1 MKHEPNRREFVGTL
15 ASLGIGATLGARILQ
30 ETRAEAGGIPTRPLG
45 NTGERVS
52 IICLGGWHIGAT
64 ENDQEAI
71 KIMHAAIENGL
82 TFFDNAWDYH
92 NGGSEKIMGKA
103 LALEGKRKK
112 VFLMTKNCERDY
124 EGSKRNLDESLK
136 RLQTDYIDL
145 WQFHEMIY
153 DNDPDW
159 VFDKGGLKAALEAQ
173 KAGKVRYIGFTG
185 HKDPRI
191 HLKMLAKPH
200 HWDAS
205 QMPINVLDAHYR
217 SFQKQVL
224 PVCLEKETGV
234 IGMKALGGGGGEA
247 VIPSKLGISASE
259 CRRYALSLPISSL
272 VAGISTMEHLEQDLA
287 VARDF
292 KPMTEPEIKALQQRF
307 KEVASDGRFELFK
320 STQGF
325 DGSHH
330 RRQHGFST

>member
-1 MKHEPNRREFVGTL
+1 
-15 ASLGIGATLGARILQ
+15 
-30 ETRAEAGGIPTRPLG
+30 
-45 NTGERVS
+45 
-52 IICLGGWHIGAT
+52 
-64 ENDQEAI
+64 
-71 KIMHAAIENGL
+71 
-82 TFFDNAWDYH
+82 
-92 NGGSEKIMGKA
+92 
-103 LALEGKRKK
+103 
-112 VFLMTKNCERDY
+112 
-124 EGSKRNLDESLK
+124 
-136 RLQTDYIDL
+136 
-145 WQFHEMIY
+145 
-153 DNDPDW
+153 
-159 VFDKGGLKAALEAQ
+159 
-173 KAGKVRYIGFTG
+173 
-185 HKDPRI
+185 
-191 HLKMLAKPH
+191 MLAKPH

-234 IGMKALGGGGGEA
+234 IGMKALGGGGGKA
-247 VIPSKLGISASE
+247 VIPSNLGISATE

-272 VAGISTMEHLEQDLA
+272 VAGISTMKHLEQDLA

-292 KPMTEPEIKALQQRF
+292 KPMTEAEINALQQRF